1 MCPIHLTFETDV
13 TSSIYASIFAWMCWE
28 LNFFP
33 PTIFQWVVKFLPTN
47 VEANQVTRVG
57 FGGNLFLEYFHLSR
71 IIQKCLFPLY
81 NNFDT
86 FDLAN
91 NFAGPESTIL
101 FRVLFLEIL
110 GRRVVITSAALLQH
124 PSLSYQC

>member
-1 MCPIHLTFETDV
+1 MITNLWMQLFEALKETHEKPESGCGKAEEILPQ
-13 TSSIYASIFAWMCWE
+13 T
-28 LNFFP
+28 
-33 PTIFQWVVKFLPTN
+33 VKFLPTN

-57 FGGNLFLEYFHLSR
+57 FDGNLFLEYFHLSR

-91 NFAGPESTIL
+91 NFAGPKSTIL
-101 FRVLFLEIL
+101 QENLLRNSFLI
-110 GRRVVITSAALLQH
+110 S
-124 PSLSYQC
+124 

>member
-1 MCPIHLTFETDV
+1 MFGRLDIYLSKETHEKAESGCGKAEEILPQ
-13 TSSIYASIFAWMCWE
+13 T
-28 LNFFP
+28 
-33 PTIFQWVVKFLPTN
+33 VKFLPTN

-57 FGGNLFLEYFHLSR
+57 FDGNLFLEYFHLSR

-91 NFAGPESTIL
+91 NFAGPKSTIL
-101 FRVLFLEIL
+101 QEEENIFKI
-110 GRRVVITSAALLQH
+110 S
-124 PSLSYQC
+124 